1 VTSIEILGN
10 GDVRLELRREDGRT
24 DSRHFR
30 AHFGHVVEVR
40 GDMLRRVGADLS
52 YREPALLV
60 RATLAET
67 VREAG
72 SVAQAGVA
80 MATDTPTPF
89 TSMSMAT
96 SMATSTPHPML
107 AEPSPGALAAPG
119 ANTPAGFGLDP
130 AL

>member
-1 VTSIEILGN
+1 MTSIEILGN
-10 GDVRLELRREDGRT
+10 GDVRLELMREDGRT

-40 GDMLRRVGADLS
+40 GDKLRRVGTDLS

-67 VREAG
+67 VRQAG
-72 SVAQAGVA
+72 SMAQAGPA
-80 MATDTPTPF
+80 ALKSHPTP
-89 TSMSMAT
+89 AG
-96 SMATSTPHPML
+96 PP
-107 AEPSPGALAAPG
+107 PSALAAST
-119 ANTPAGFGLDP
+119 ANTPGGFGLDP